1 MTDVERMKDGGEA
14 IKNPEALEKVRL
26 EQQEIIKEKRAEQV
40 GETSQEKSTDARNEA
55 LEQAKSAE
63 KDQSAKKAEHEHAS
77 PERRRNGII
86 SKKERTANY
95 KRTMKQVQQ
104 ELPVA
109 SRTFSKFIHNKVVER
124 VSDTVGSTVARPNA
138 ILAGSLMAFIFTL
151 AIFLVARY
159 YGYPLS
165 GTETIAAFVVGWMVG
180 LLFDYLRLEFTGGKS

>member
-1 MTDVERMKDGGEA
+1 MTDSERIKDNGEA
-14 IKNPEALEKVRL
+14 IRNPEALEKLRL
-26 EQQEIIKEKRAEQV
+26 EQQEIINEKRAEQV
-40 GETSQEKSTDARNEA
+40 GETSKEKSADSRKEA

-63 KDQSAKKAEHEHAS
+63 KDQSSKKAEREHAS
-77 PERRRNGII
+77 PERRKNGII
-86 SKKERTANY
+86 SKKERSANY

-109 SRTFSKFIHNKVVER
+109 SRTFSKFIHNKAVER

-138 ILAGSLMAFIFTL
+138 ILAGSVMAFVFTL
-151 AIFLVARY
+151 VIFLVARY

>member
-1 MTDVERMKDGGEA
+1 MTDSERIKDSGEA
-14 IKNPEALEKVRL
+14 IRNPEALEKLRL
-26 EQQEIIKEKRAEQV
+26 EQQEIINEKRAEQV
-40 GETSQEKSTDARNEA
+40 GETSKEKSADSRNEA

-63 KDQSAKKAEHEHAS
+63 KDQSAKKAEREHAS
-77 PERRRNGII
+77 PERRKNGII
-86 SKKERTANY
+86 SKKERSANY

-109 SRTFSKFIHNKVVER
+109 SRTFSKFIHNKAVER

-138 ILAGSLMAFIFTL
+138 ILAGSVMAFVFTL
-151 AIFLVARY
+151 VIFLVARY